1 MKVGLV
7 SQWYAPEPV
16 FIAGNLADEL
26 AARGHEVKV
35 LTAFPNYPNGRT
47 YPGFRQRWRHV
58 ERSTGPTVRR
68 VPIYPSHDASAARRA
83 ANLMSFAATSL
94 AAAPRF
100 LAGIDVVYVFS
111 PPPTAYAAPALL
123 RLLRGVPALLH
134 VQDMWPESVTG
145 SAMAPGGVAGR
156 ILGHGISGV
165 MRRIYHS
172 AAQIAV
178 ISPSMADLVIDRGAD
193 PSKVRVVW
201 NWTDETLFRPAPA
214 TAGDLAAIGHRGRPV
229 VMFAGNLGPLQRV
242 STAVRAAAVVGPVL
256 DLVFVG
262 SGNEE
267 AEARQLAAEL
277 GVDNVRF
284 LGRRTP
290 QEMAGLYAAADF
302 QLVTLRDM
310 PGLRGTVPSKLQA
323 ALASGAPVIVSAN
336 GDCADLVAAS
346 GAGLASPAEDVT
358 ALAAQFRRAAALS
371 EAARSA
377 MSQRALAVYRE
388 RMSLR
393 VGADHIEDMLL
404 KMGRRG
410 GKR

>member
-1 MKVGLV
+1 MKIGIV

-26 AARGHEVKV
+26 AARGHEVRV
-35 LTAFPNYPNGRT
+35 LTAFPNYPTGRT
-47 YPGFRQRWRHV
+47 YPGYRQRWRHV
-58 ERSTGPTVRR
+58 ERDGGPVVRR
-68 VPIYPSHDASAARRA
+68 VPIYPSHDTSAVRRV
-83 ANLMSFAATSL
+83 ANLVSFAGTSL

-100 LAGIDVVYVFS
+100 LAGVDAVYVFS
-111 PPPTAYAAPALL
+111 PPPTAFAAPALL
-123 RLLRGVPALLH
+123 RLLRGVPSLLH

-145 SAMAPGGVAGR
+145 SAMAPGGWAGR
-156 ILGHGISGV
+156 VLDRSLSAV
-165 MRRIYHS
+165 MRGIYRT

-193 PSKVRVVW
+193 PNKVRVVL
-201 NWTDETLFRPAPA
+201 NWTDEKLFAPGAA
-214 TAGDLAAIGHRGRPV
+214 TEEGRAAIGHRGVPT

-242 STAVRAAAVVGPVL
+242 STAVRAAAAVGPVM

-262 SGNEE
+262 SGNEAE
-267 AEARQLAAEL
+267 EARRLATEL
-277 GVDNVRF
+277 GAGNVRF

-290 QEMAGLYAAADF
+290 EEMKALYAAADF

-310 PGLRGTVPSKLQA
+310 PGLRGTIPSKLQA

-346 GAGLASPAEDVT
+346 GAGFASAAEDVVG
-358 ALAAQFRRAAALS
+358 LAAQFRRAAALTDRDR
-371 EAARSA
+371 AA
-377 MSQRALAVYRE
+377 MSRRALAVYRD

-404 KMGRRG
+404 KLDRANRP
-410 GKR
+410 R